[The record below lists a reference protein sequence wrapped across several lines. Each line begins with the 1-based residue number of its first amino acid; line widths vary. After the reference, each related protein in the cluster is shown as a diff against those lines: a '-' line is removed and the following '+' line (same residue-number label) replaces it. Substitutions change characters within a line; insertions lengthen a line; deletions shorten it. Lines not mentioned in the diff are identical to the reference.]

1 VIVTDTNIL
10 VYMLMPSE
18 MTGLVEKLRH
28 RDADWLVPRLWRS
41 EMRNVLAQYMRR
53 SLISVDRAIELM
65 SLAQSRVAGREYEA
79 ISSDILRLV
88 GQSACTAYD
97 CEFVALAKRY
107 GVKLVTMDRK
117 IVSAFPETAVLLT
130 DYV

>member
-1 VIVTDTNIL
+1 MIVTDTNIL
-10 VYMLMPSE
+10 VYLLMPSE
-18 MTGLVEKLRH
+18 LTGLAERLRH

-53 SLISVDRAIELM
+53 SLISADEAIELM
-65 SLAQSRVAGREYEA
+65 SLADARVAGREYEPN
-79 ISSDILRLV
+79 SSDVLNLV
-88 GQSACTAYD
+88 SHSACTAYD
-97 CEFVALAKRY
+97 CEFVALAKHY

-117 IVSAFPETAVLLT
+117 IVNAFPETAALLT